1 MDILRRNR
9 PQLSFPGRS
18 EATNIL
24 DTPGKGYHRLLNWQ
38 IQTTK
43 VSWVGQS
50 TRFTLARIFLQRFF
64 TKGLFINDVI
74 IFGGYADPL
83 VIICHFL
90 ATPPFCVMTSFMN
103 RKASN
108 RQFVDIYI
116 TLGPP

>member
-50 TRFTLARIFLQRFF
+50 TKSKRAEGIVPNQNFCEDIQRLEEEKGSLLEIFR
-64 TKGLFINDVI
+64 
-74 IFGGYADPL
+74 
-83 VIICHFL
+83 
-90 ATPPFCVMTSFMN
+90 
-103 RKASN
+103 
-108 RQFVDIYI
+108 DIEKN
-116 TLGPP
+116 